1 MPKAKSKK
9 PFDKESLRKQYEEA
23 YPKYEKLAKALKPVL
38 EKLLES
44 KEIDFLDVYFC
55 IKKFDD
61 FCEKAEGKGMQGLFQ
76 DWNRM
81 EDDYAHRGIGVLG

>member
-23 YPKYEKLAKALKPVL
+23 CPKYEELAKALKPVL
-38 EKLLES
+38 EKLLED
-44 KEIDFLDVYFC
+44 EGIDFLDVYFR

-76 DWNRM
+76 DWKRM
-81 EDDYAHRGIGVLG
+81 EGDYAHRGVGVLG